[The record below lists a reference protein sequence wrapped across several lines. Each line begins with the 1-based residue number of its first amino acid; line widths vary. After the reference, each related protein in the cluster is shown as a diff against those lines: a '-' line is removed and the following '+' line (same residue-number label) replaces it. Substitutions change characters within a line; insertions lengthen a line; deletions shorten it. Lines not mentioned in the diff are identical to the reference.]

1 MAPPPSEAPAAAD
14 GADPSA
20 HDWRGVYA
28 LSAGWALSF
37 SVLTSS
43 IATANLAGAA
53 FSPSASLNTFPLALL
68 VISLSAWSFAL
79 PRLFQAVGGR
89 ARAYRVTSAVGV
101 AAAALAACACAAR
114 SFATLCLSSVAL
126 GLPAAA
132 GQTFRFAVLTLVP
145 AESRPRCVGL
155 VLTGGVVG
163 AVLGPGYAAG
173 SRDLFPEA
181 EFAGVYL
188 CAALAYA
195 TLLAVVL
202 APNLVAFPAEQGD
215 DKASK
220 TTVNKDN
227 TDDDAAERVL
237 LPPECPEAS
246 SPEAS
251 SESGDPERGRSPSS
265 APLAKK
271 EPPHSGLAVSIA
283 FSRPRFVAAVFVSAS
298 SYAAMS
304 FLMSPTP
311 LAMRALGYSFTS
323 VTFVIAGHMLGMY
336 APSFVSGAATQRLG
350 FDRVAAAGAAL
361 LAVAS
366 GVLRAGDGLAHF
378 AAGQAILGVGWNLC
392 FVASTA
398 EVGRGSTSAAEEA
411 AKAAGRAGDAAF
423 VAAGAQRAQSR
434 ADVATFAAAGVAS
447 VVSGAALA
455 HAGWEDMQVVGWAA
469 ALAALVAIAVA
480 RRAEEGGNI
489 SEEGGN
495 IAEEGRRAEEG
506 RVASPPSSRT

>member
-53 FSPSASLNTFPLALL
+53 FSPSASLNTLPLALL

-132 GQTFRFAVLTLVP
+132 GQTFRFAVLPLVP

-220 TTVNKDN
+220 TTVHKGKA
-227 TDDDAAERVL
+227 DDDAAERV
-237 LPPECPEAS
+237 PP
-246 SPEAS
+246 
-251 SESGDPERGRSPSS
+251 R
-265 APLAKK
+265 
-271 EPPHSGLAVSIA
+271 SGLAVSIA

-411 AKAAGRAGDAAF
+411 AKAEGRAGDAAF

-495 IAEEGRRAEEG
+495 LSEEGRRAEEG
-506 RVASPPSSRT
+506 RVASPLSTRT

>member
-1 MAPPPSEAPAAAD
+1 
-14 GADPSA
+14 
-20 HDWRGVYA
+20 VYA

-53 FSPSASLNTFPLALL
+53 FSPSASLNTLPLALL

-215 DKASK
+215 DKAERGDDKASK
-220 TTVNKDN
+220 TTVNKGN
-227 TDDDAAERVL
+227 TDDDAAERV
-237 LPPECPEAS
+237 PPEYPEASSPEAS

-271 EPPHSGLAVSIA
+271 EPPHSGLAESIA

-336 APSFVSGAATQRLG
+336 APSFFSGAATQRLG

-392 FVASTA
+392 FVASPA

-434 ADVATFAAAGVAS
+434 ADVATFATAGVAS

-455 HAGWEDMQVVGWAA
+455 HAGWEDMQIVGWAA

-495 IAEEGRRAEEG
+495 ISEEGRRAEEG

>member
-1 MAPPPSEAPAAAD
+1 MAAPPSEAPAAAD

-53 FSPSASLNTFPLALL
+53 FSPSASQNTLPLALL

-79 PRLFQAVGGR
+79 PRLFQAAAG

-215 DKASK
+215 DEASK
-220 TTVNKDN
+220 TTVYKGH
-227 TDDDAAERVL
+227 TDDDAAERV
-237 LPPECPEAS
+237 PP
-246 SPEAS
+246 
-251 SESGDPERGRSPSS
+251 R
-265 APLAKK
+265 
-271 EPPHSGLAVSIA
+271 SGLAVSIA

-350 FDRVAAAGAAL
+350 FDRVAAAGTAL

-480 RRAEEGGNI
+480 RRAEEGGIYRRRGEYIGGGGNI

-495 IAEEGRRAEEG
+495 ISEEGRRAEEG

>member
-53 FSPSASLNTFPLALL
+53 FSPSASLNTLPLALL

-220 TTVNKDN
+220 TTVHKGH
-227 TDDDAAERVL
+227 TDDDAAERV
-237 LPPECPEAS
+237 PP
-246 SPEAS
+246 
-251 SESGDPERGRSPSS
+251 R
-265 APLAKK
+265 
-271 EPPHSGLAVSIA
+271 SGLAVSIA

-489 SEEGGN
+489 LEEGGN
-495 IAEEGRRAEEG
+495 ISEEGENISEEGRRAEEG
-506 RVASPPSSRT
+506 RVASPSSSRT

>member
-1 MAPPPSEAPAAAD
+1 MAAPPSEAPAAAD

-53 FSPSASLNTFPLALL
+53 FSPSASLNTLPLALL

-220 TTVNKDN
+220 TTVHKGH
-227 TDDDAAERVL
+227 TDDDAAERV
-237 LPPECPEAS
+237 PP
-246 SPEAS
+246 
-251 SESGDPERGRSPSS
+251 R
-265 APLAKK
+265 
-271 EPPHSGLAVSIA
+271 SGLAVSIA

-495 IAEEGRRAEEG
+495 ISEEGGNLSEEGRRAEEG

>member
-53 FSPSASLNTFPLALL
+53 FSPSASLNTLPLALL

-220 TTVNKDN
+220 TTVHKGKA
-227 TDDDAAERVL
+227 DDDAAERV
-237 LPPECPEAS
+237 PP
-246 SPEAS
+246 
-251 SESGDPERGRSPSS
+251 R
-265 APLAKK
+265 
-271 EPPHSGLAVSIA
+271 SGLAVSIA

-489 SEEGGN
+489 SEEG
-495 IAEEGRRAEEG
+495 RRAEEG
-506 RVASPPSSRT
+506 RVASPLSTRT

>member
-1 MAPPPSEAPAAAD
+1 MAAPPSEAPAAAD

-53 FSPSASLNTFPLALL
+53 FSPSASLNTLPLALL

-215 DKASK
+215 DEASK
-220 TTVNKDN
+220 TTVHKGH
-227 TDDDAAERVL
+227 TDDDAAERV
-237 LPPECPEAS
+237 PP
-246 SPEAS
+246 
-251 SESGDPERGRSPSS
+251 R
-265 APLAKK
+265 
-271 EPPHSGLAVSIA
+271 SGLAVSIA

-489 SEEGGN
+489 LEEGGN
-495 IAEEGRRAEEG
+495 ISEEGENISEEGRRAEEG
-506 RVASPPSSRT
+506 RVASPSSSRT

>member
-1 MAPPPSEAPAAAD
+1 MP
-14 GADPSA
+14 
-20 HDWRGVYA
+20 
-28 LSAGWALSF
+28 
-37 SVLTSS
+37 
-43 IATANLAGAA
+43 
-53 FSPSASLNTFPLALL
+53 
-68 VISLSAWSFAL
+68 
-79 PRLFQAVGGR
+79 FQAVGGR
-89 ARAYRVTSAVGV
+89 ARACRVTSAVGV
-101 AAAALAACACAAR
+101 AAAALAGCACAAR
-114 SFATLCLSSVAL
+114 SFATLCLSSVARL
-126 GLPAAA
+126 AAA

-220 TTVNKDN
+220 TTVHKGNA
-227 TDDDAAERVL
+227 DDDAAERV
-237 LPPECPEAS
+237 PP
-246 SPEAS
+246 
-251 SESGDPERGRSPSS
+251 R
-265 APLAKK
+265 
-271 EPPHSGLAVSIA
+271 SGLAVSIA
-283 FSRPRFVAAVFVSAS
+283 LSRPRFVAAVFVSAS

-350 FDRVAAAGAAL
+350 FDRVAAAGTAL

-411 AKAAGRAGDAAF
+411 ARRRVAGDAAF
-423 VAAGAQRAQSR
+423 VAARGRRGRRVARTSPPSPPRGSR
-434 ADVATFAAAGVAS
+434 ASSRAPRSRTRGGRTCRS
-447 VVSGAALA
+447 SG
-455 HAGWEDMQVVGWAA
+455 GP
-469 ALAALVAIAVA
+469 
-480 RRAEEGGNI
+480 RRSPRSSRLRSRGERRRGIYRRRGNI
-489 SEEGGN
+489 SEEGGIYRRRGN
-495 IAEEGRRAEEG
+495 ISEEGEYIGGGAESGGG
-506 RVASPPSSRT
+506 RVASPPFANMMMNVS

>member
-1 MAPPPSEAPAAAD
+1 MAAPPSEAPAAAD

-53 FSPSASLNTFPLALL
+53 FSPSASLNTLPLALL

-145 AESRPRCVGL
+145 PESRPRCVGL

-220 TTVNKDN
+220 TTVNKGH
-227 TDDDAAERVL
+227 TDDDAAERV
-237 LPPECPEAS
+237 PP
-246 SPEAS
+246 
-251 SESGDPERGRSPSS
+251 R
-265 APLAKK
+265 
-271 EPPHSGLAVSIA
+271 SGLAVSIA

-480 RRAEEGGNI
+480 RRAEEG
-489 SEEGGN
+489 
-495 IAEEGRRAEEG
+495 
-506 RVASPPSSRT
+506 RVASPSSSRT